1 VWRRPGERY
10 ADCNIMEHDRDG
22 GGSFTVWGELC
33 LAGRTDL
40 YVFDQGTLTA
50 LRHRDDIL
58 APIVSPF
65 DGAVGKNFILMQGYD

>member
-1 VWRRPGERY
+1 MKHNRY
-10 ADCNIMEHDRDG
+10 G
-22 GGSFTVWGELC
+22 GGFILVWGEIC
-33 LAGRTDL
+33 LAERTDL